1 MLFADD
7 AAVCATSEIDFQII
21 LQTFYDTFQDFGL
34 QMAIKKTEVLLQR
47 PKTQPNLQDPQ
58 ILIDTKQLRV
68 VNKFKYVGSH
78 IDNKANISN
87 ELSFRI
93 QRANASFAKL
103 YQKVW
108 KKKHLKL
115 KLKAQIYR
123 TVVFPSLTYGCETWN
138 WNSAQMKKLE
148 GHITDFFEQSPE
160 KLGEIIHHTSNFF
173 ARPLKI
179 CTIII
184 LIANWANDTNRGIS
198 ITAIETYCRLARLR

>member
-7 AAVCATSEIDFQII
+7 AAVCATSEIDLQII

-47 PKTQPNLQDPQ
+47 PKTQPDLQDPQ
-58 ILIDTKQLRV
+58 ILIDTKQLQV
-68 VNKFKYVGSH
+68 VNKFKYLGSH

-108 KKKHLKL
+108 GKK
-115 KLKAQIYR
+115 
-123 TVVFPSLTYGCETWN
+123 T
-138 WNSAQMKKLE
+138 
-148 GHITDFFEQSPE
+148 FE
-160 KLGEIIHHTSNFF
+160 
-173 ARPLKI
+173 A
-179 CTIII
+179 
-184 LIANWANDTNRGIS
+184 
-198 ITAIETYCRLARLR
+198 